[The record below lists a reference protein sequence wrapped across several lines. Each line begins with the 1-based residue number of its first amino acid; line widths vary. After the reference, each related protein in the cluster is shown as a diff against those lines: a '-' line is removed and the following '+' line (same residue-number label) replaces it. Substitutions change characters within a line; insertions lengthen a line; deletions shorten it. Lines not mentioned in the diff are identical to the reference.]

1 MPYTVR
7 GVGPNG
13 NRNITELREKKL
25 TAWRVTGVE
34 QTNGDGTLTMP
45 GYVLWSG
52 QYLCPHLTLASRHKP
67 TQLISQYSD
76 GRGER
81 ESNYWICQ
89 TCTVALIIHAY
100 RGYER

>member
-25 TAWRVTGVE
+25 TGWRVTGVE

-52 QYLCPHLTLASRHKP
+52 HYLCPHLTLASRHKP
-67 TQLISQYSD
+67 TQLISRCTQMVE
-76 GRGER
+76 ER
-81 ESNYWICQ
+81 EKVITGFVKPVQ
-89 TCTVALIIHAY
+89 QLH
-100 RGYER
+100 